1 MRCQQLQREEGSRG
15 GLDECKGAVT
25 GDWEQHL
32 HPGQT
37 RGTTVYEYCLH
48 FRSELRVMFCL
59 CECCDWSSV
68 TNGWDFKVSLSVPNG
83 HECLKVVCVEGS
95 LDDDSVGQVC
105 LLQT

>member
-48 FRSELRVMFCL
+48 FRSELRGMFLLGKGC
-59 CECCDWSSV
+59 V
-68 TNGWDFKVSLSVPNG
+68 TSGWDFRVSVNVLIGQDSGVSEG
-83 HECLKVVCVEGS
+83 GLCVEGP
-95 LDDDSVGQVC
+95 LDDNSIS
-105 LLQT
+105 